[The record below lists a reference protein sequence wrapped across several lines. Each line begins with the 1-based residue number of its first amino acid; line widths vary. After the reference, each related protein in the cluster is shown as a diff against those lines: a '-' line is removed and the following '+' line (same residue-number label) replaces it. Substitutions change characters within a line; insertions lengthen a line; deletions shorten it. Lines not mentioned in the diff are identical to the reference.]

1 MQQHVSWQ
9 TYLEYDMP
17 DTRSGKEGKDGIIWT
32 KTNWQRSRSYWAYRY
47 LASRTKEALHF

>member
-9 TYLEYDMP
+9 TYLEYDMS